1 MNDRELKQDL
11 TNYLDAALQSLITG
25 AAEDIAAYAQD
36 IATGIVIAS
45 NQPDPE
51 KRDRLLAEI
60 TAQGRALAP
69 TTSGTPGHPVDPP
82 SLGPTL
88 HRLRPAASRTRTERR
103 CRLSRWPILH

>member
-1 MNDRELKQDL
+1 MNDRQLKQDL

-60 TAQGRALAP
+60 TAQGRALAEKQRIRANNAGWQAFEDGLALA
-69 TTSGTPGHPVDPP
+69 TGLAVRAIVAG
-82 SLGPTL
+82 
-88 HRLRPAASRTRTERR
+88 AA
-103 CRLSRWPILH
+103 